1 MKLFKHIKKLALGT
15 ITVGSTILMA
25 ACYGVTDGSFLITDG
40 EVKSGNQGIQGL
52 EVCVIINDQE
62 QAQVCEI
69 TQSNGQFSINSWEDF
84 RNKANSNGFNIC
96 VNDIDGVENGQYA
109 SKCTQIPSNRVPAY
123 VSIDVEAEDP
133 GEF

>member
-1 MKLFKHIKKLALGT
+1 MILFKHIKKLALGT

-25 ACYGVTDGSFLITDG
+25 ACYGVTDESFLVADG

-52 EVCVIINDQE
+52 EVCINLNESDQ
-62 QAQVCEI
+62 QVCEI
-69 TQSNGQFSINSWEDF
+69 TQNDGSFMINSWEDF

-109 SKCTQIPSNRVPAY
+109 TKCTQIPSNRVPAY
-123 VSIDVEAEDP
+123 VSIDVEEDST
-133 GEF
+133 EL